1 MLEALRN
8 LLREVSAILS
18 ALRSAEASS
27 TPNRALLERS
37 REAAVAWSVNVRS
50 SLATIGVPKEVLER
64 ADTVTYSLAGLTSGT
79 PNRTQLLTAVD
90 SVFQVLHGQVLL
102 EFAKIPEGVKAA
114 LPAPGP
120 GLLFPEISDL
130 PNELVPNSVLGW
142 SKEIKTFL
150 RANAFD
156 NNVFVMVAYRAQLE
170 NLISAVKK
178 KLVQLDLNPVLA
190 RDHQLTNDLYNPV
203 ACLLCCSY
211 GVAIFDRAETAQMH
225 NPNVV
230 YELSMMHLLKRP
242 SVILKHS
249 KLKKMPTDILSML
262 YEDYSSQREAVRKLG
277 DWWDRIKV

>member
-1 MLEALRN
+1 VLEALRN

-18 ALRSAEASS
+18 ALRSAEANS

-37 REAAVAWSVNVRS
+37 REAAVAWAVSVRS
-50 SLATIGVPKEVLER
+50 SLAAIGVPKEVLER
-64 ADTVTYSLAGLTSGT
+64 ADTVTYFLAGLTSGT
-79 PNRTQLLTAVD
+79 PNGTQLLAAVD

-114 LPAPGP
+114 LPVPGP

-142 SKEIKTFL
+142 SKQIKTFL
-150 RANAFD
+150 RANPFD
-156 NNVFVMVAYRAQLE
+156 NNVFVMVAYRAKLE
-170 NLISAVKK
+170 VLISAVKK
-178 KLVQLDLNPVLA
+178 KLLQLDLNPVLA

-203 ACLLCCSY
+203 AGLLCCSY

-230 YELSMMHLLKRP
+230 YELGMMHLLKRP
-242 SVILKHS
+242 CVILKHS
-249 KLKKMPTDILSML
+249 KLRKMPTDILSML

-277 DWWDRIKV
+277 DWCERIKA